1 MTDQR
6 FDIQEFISALS
17 EIPNSDL
24 LVHLNEQH
32 KRLLALPNELTTDL
46 LLDNSELTAR
56 ILKETKQFQK
66 EADINTLAV
75 ANGIIEWKDD
85 ERLFQSPIF
94 LIPCQWSFVKTT
106 QQVQLTLLAEQTKL
120 NPVIAKQIKEWSG
133 CDFVLPEDTAVQDC
147 METFQQ
153 FCISHQLQ
161 VTISSTNYLGNFHY
175 HRFHLLRE
183 LEGIAESA
191 KTSELIQALL
201 GEATPLPAKIT
212 LTEQLL
218 TPSDNDQSAVFSAFQ
233 ENNIVIQGPPGT
245 GKSQVLTNLLGKLLA
260 ADKKTVVVSEKKAAL
275 AVLVKQLA
283 VHGLATFAVLVHN
296 QLRAR
301 DFIAQ
306 LKHSWEFLE
315 ANVER
320 HTAVALTSHQRI
332 AQLQQLLDRLNA
344 ADTIGGISFSKY
356 LMLVEETPFQE
367 VVLHA
372 GVVSLDNWLSIK
384 ESVQKIEQKIGGLSL
399 LKGFKPAFFNEFSG
413 DTILDELS
421 KLTKKLGDLFSAKK
435 YADFVALYEA
445 IGRCQLIENESYKV
459 FSTIINK
466 PSEWKRFEQH
476 LIGYRQID
484 AVIKSKES
492 ELKSWKTI
500 PTESQYLS
508 WIQSTGTIRNFRKK
522 RAIKKLLIDKT
533 IQIDVALNQ
542 YESYRELIQKKA
554 EYTTYFLSL
563 GLTNDSSE
571 LEINYTYAKLLR
583 KSTKET
589 LKTVASWPIEK
600 RQLLLAHSS
609 NVNQFISLVNRFFII
624 DETTEMSD
632 FVLGKQQDI
641 VSLIPIWKELQD
653 LPSNFYHL
661 LVKAETSTEIQA
673 YILAANWSITTA
685 RFPELT
691 QFNGKQLADNLQ
703 QIVIDQ
709 DREMADFGR
718 IIITQQRKKFQQY
731 EGLLRKSTQQCSP
744 DEKILRATLK
754 KGKALLV
761 KEFAKSRTHATIREL
776 LASDAAIWIDLL
788 CPIWLS
794 SPNQI
799 ADHFPLQANLFDV
812 VLFDEAS
819 QLTLPNAL
827 GALYRSNRAVVAGDS
842 QQMSP
847 TTFFGRNWE
856 GHDLLHQARY
866 YFTNCSLTH
875 HYRSSDPALIAFSN
889 RYFYN
894 NKLMAYPSPL
904 KQPAIN
910 YYFIENAAF
919 KDRKNAI
926 EAQQIGEKLQ
936 QIDWSKQ
943 IGIIAFSEQQLA
955 EIWSACSLTVQQKIT
970 DGIENNTVFFKSL
983 ENVQGDEA
991 EIVFISLGYGKDENG
1006 VFAHRFGPLNHAN
1019 GYKRLNVLL
1028 TRAKEQLHFFSS
1040 VTANDFSLSTNES
1053 VNLLRR
1059 FLMEIETYSANQSLV
1074 FPHDLTPIKIVENQL
1089 FLQQIYASITDAN
1102 EMTTFHRVMKSR
1114 GWQLNYV

>member
-6 FDIQEFISALS
+6 FDIQEFITALS

-32 KRLLALPNELTTDL
+32 KRLLFLPSELASNF
-46 LLDNSELTAR
+46 LLDDSELITR

-75 ANGIIEWKDD
+75 AHGIVEWKAN
-85 ERLFQSPIF
+85 ERLVQSPIF
-94 LIPCQWSFVKTT
+94 LIPCQCSLVKTT
-106 QQVQLTLLAEQTKL
+106 QQVQMTLLAEQTTL
-120 NPVIAKQIKEWSG
+120 NPVVAKQLKVWTD
-133 CDFVLPEDTAVQDC
+133 CDFIFPEDFDFQSC
-147 METFQQ
+147 MDAFQQ
-153 FCISHQLQ
+153 FCESYQLQ
-161 VTISSTNYLGNFHY
+161 VSISSTNYLGNFHY

-183 LEGIAESA
+183 LEGIAQAAS
-191 KTSELIQALL
+191 TSDLIQALL
-201 GEATPLPAKIT
+201 GEATPLPPKIT

-218 TPSDNDQSAVFSAFQ
+218 TPSDRDQSAIFSVFQ
-233 ENNIVIQGPPGT
+233 EHNVVIQGPPGT
-245 GKSQVLTNLLGKLLA
+245 GKSQVITNLLGKLLA

-283 VHGLATFAVLVHN
+283 VHGLAPFSLLVHN

-306 LKHSWEFLE
+306 LKHSWDFLE

-320 HTAVALTSHQRI
+320 QTALALTAQQRV

-356 LMLVEETPFQE
+356 VSLVEETPFQE
-367 VVLHA
+367 VVLHS
-372 GVVSLDNWLSIK
+372 GVLSLDNWLRIK
-384 ESVQKIEQKIGGLSL
+384 KNVQHIEQKTGGLSV
-399 LKGFKPAFFNEFSG
+399 LKGFKPAFFSEFSG

-421 KLTKKLGDLFSAKK
+421 RLTKKLGDLFNAEK
-435 YADFVALYEA
+435 YADYTALYEA
-445 IGRCQLIENESYKV
+445 IGRCQLIENEAYKV

-466 PSEWKRFEQH
+466 PTEWKRFEQH

-484 AVIKSKES
+484 AAIKTQEN
-492 ELKSWKTI
+492 ELKSWKVL

-508 WIQSTGTIRNFRKK
+508 WIQSTGTIGNLRKK

-533 IQIDVALNQ
+533 IQIDIAINQ

-571 LEINYTYAKLLR
+571 LEINYSFAKLLR

-609 NVNQFISLVNRFFII
+609 TVNQFISLVNRFFII

-632 FVLGKQQDI
+632 FVLGKRQDI
-641 VSLIPIWKELQD
+641 VSLIPVWKELQD
-653 LPSNFYHL
+653 LPTNFYHL
-661 LVKAETSTEIQA
+661 LVKAETSIEIQA
-673 YILAANWSITTA
+673 YILAANWSITLV
-685 RFPELT
+685 RFPELA
-691 QFNGKQLADNLQ
+691 QFNGKQLTDYLQ
-703 QIVIDQ
+703 QITADQ

-718 IIITQQRKKFQQY
+718 IIIAQQRKKFQQY
-731 EGLLRKSTQQCSP
+731 EALLRKTSQQCSR
-744 DEKILRATLK
+744 DEKMRRATLK

-761 KEFAKSRTHATIREL
+761 KEFAKSRTHASIREL

-827 GALYRSNRAVVAGDS
+827 GALYRSKRAVVAGDS

-889 RYFYN
+889 RHFYE
-894 NKLMAYPSPL
+894 NKLMAYPSPSSE
-904 KQPAIN
+904 PAIN
-910 YYFIENAAF
+910 YYFIENAVF
-919 KDRKNAI
+919 TDRKNAT
-926 EAQQIGEKLQ
+926 EAQKIADKLI
-936 QIDWSKQ
+936 QIDWTKQ

-955 EIWSACSLTVQQKIT
+955 EIWSACSLFVQQKIT
-970 DGIENNTVFFKSL
+970 EGIENNTVFFKSL

-1028 TRAKEQLHFFSS
+1028 TRAKVQLHFFSS

-1074 FPHDLTPIKIVENQL
+1074 FPHDLTPVKIVENQL

-1102 EMTTFHRVMKSR
+1102 ELTTFHRVMKSR